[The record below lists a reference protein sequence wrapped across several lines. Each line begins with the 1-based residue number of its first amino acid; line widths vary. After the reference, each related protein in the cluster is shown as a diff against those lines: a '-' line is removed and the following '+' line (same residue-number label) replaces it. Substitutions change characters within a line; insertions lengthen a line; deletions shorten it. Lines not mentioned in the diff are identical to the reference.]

1 MMNYGA
7 VPLRRL
13 IEQFERMPG
22 IGRKTAQ
29 RLAFYVLGLPIEQ
42 ARGLADAIL
51 DACEHIRKCAL
62 CCNLTENELCA
73 VCGNPAR
80 DASLICVVEDAQDL
94 LAIEKTREYKGL
106 YHVLHG
112 AISPLDGVGP
122 EQLTVKE
129 LLARVGGEVR
139 EVILATNSDVEGETT
154 AMYLA
159 KLLGPLG
166 VTVSR
171 LAYGLPV
178 GSDLQYADE
187 VTLSRALEGRREMR

>member
-1 MMNYGA
+1 MDYGA
-7 VPLRRL
+7 IPLKRL

-29 RLAFYVLGLPIEQ
+29 RLAFYVLGLPVEEAKGI
-42 ARGLADAIL
+42 ADAIL
-51 DACEHIRKCAL
+51 DACEHIRKCSV
-62 CCNLTENELCA
+62 CCNLTENEVCGI
-73 VCGNPAR
+73 CGNPAR
-80 DASLICVVEDAQDL
+80 DRSQICVVEDAQDL
-94 LAIEKTREYKGL
+94 LAIEKTREYKGV

-129 LLARVGGEVR
+129 LLARIQSAEVK

-154 AMYLA
+154 AMYIA
-159 KLLGPLG
+159 KLLTPLG
-166 VTVSR
+166 LSVSR

-187 VTLSRALEGRREMR
+187 VTLSRAIEGRRSML